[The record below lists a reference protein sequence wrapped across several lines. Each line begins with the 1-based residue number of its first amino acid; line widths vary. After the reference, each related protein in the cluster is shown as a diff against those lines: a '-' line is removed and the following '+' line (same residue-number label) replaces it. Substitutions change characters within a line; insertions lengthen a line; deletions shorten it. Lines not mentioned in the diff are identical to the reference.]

1 MFFRIRPNPHDNDRL
16 TRTVMFEATPGQ
28 TYAIDAE
35 RLHKTPDLLNKL
47 SKSAGWRVRAV
58 DALAY
63 VILVGS
69 ILLSFKMAWW
79 LFLPGAAL
87 CALMLQMGRQS
98 AGSIAKSAAL
108 QSNGAVFYLHSIG
121 ALWLVHSASAV

>member
-16 TRTVMFEATPGQ
+16 TRTVMFEAAPGQ

-35 RLHKTPDLLNKL
+35 RLHKTPSLLNEV
-47 SKSAGWRVRAV
+47 SKQAGLRVRAV

-63 VILVGS
+63 LILIAG
-69 ILLSFKMAWW
+69 ILLSFKAAWW
-79 LFLPGAAL
+79 LFLPGVVL
-87 CALMLQMGRQS
+87 CTLLLQIGRQS

-108 QSNGAVFYLHSIG
+108 QSNSAVFYLHSVG
-121 ALWLVHSASAV
+121 ALWLVHSAGGI